1 MLDVYK
7 ELTPVVYG
15 ENAIKYL
22 CTRAEGVPGRMCF
35 PMHWHDRMEL
45 LYVSRGTVKIHSEG
59 ERMEVGERQIA
70 AIAPRQMHCGF
81 TASESVVYHTI
92 MFDVEKFCNATGA
105 SHKYLRPL
113 LKEEIRFGKAADDAS
128 LQRATEGLLA
138 LLTGEE
144 ERNSLM
150 AVGAI
155 YEIIGLLYPYCISGG
170 RVIRQQD
177 ESFGPILEYVNAHF
191 AEKLSLE
198 SVSGMF
204 GYNQSYF
211 CRRFREI
218 TGIPFSRY
226 LLLLR
231 MERAQKLLQNTGDG
245 IASVAMQCG
254 FPDVGY
260 FSNCFKK
267 AFGFTPAQFRKMTAG

>member
-22 CTRAEGVPGRMCF
+22 CTRAEGALGRMCF

-59 ERMEVGERQIA
+59 KRIEVGERQIA

-92 MFDVEKFCNATGA
+92 IFVVEKFCNASGA
-105 SHKYLRPL
+105 SDKYLRPL
-113 LKEEIRFGKAADDAS
+113 LKEEIRFDKAADDAS
-128 LQRATEGLLA
+128 LQRATEGL
-138 LLTGEE
+138 
-144 ERNSLM
+144 
-150 AVGAI
+150 
-155 YEIIGLLYPYCISGG
+155 EIIGLLYPYCISEG

-198 SVSGMF
+198 SISRMF

-211 CRRFREI
+211 CRRFRKI

-226 LLLLR
+226 LQLLR
-231 MERAQKLLQNTGDG
+231 MECAQKLLQNTGEG

-254 FPDVGY
+254 FADVGY

-267 AFGFTPAQFRKMTAG
+267 SFGFTPAQFRKMMVG